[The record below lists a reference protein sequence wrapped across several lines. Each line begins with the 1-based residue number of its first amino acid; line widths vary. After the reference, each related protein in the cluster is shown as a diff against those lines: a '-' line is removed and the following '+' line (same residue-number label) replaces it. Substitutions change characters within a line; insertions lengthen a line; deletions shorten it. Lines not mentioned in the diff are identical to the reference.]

1 MVNPVWLKTFCTL
14 VDVGTFTKA
23 ADKCYMTQS
32 GVSQHVRKL
41 EESLSST
48 LVIRGKKGVVLT
60 EAGQQLY
67 RQGKDVL
74 QTLDNLAVTIS
85 RDPGYEGEVRIMS
98 PGSVGLRLYTRLL
111 DLQVTYPALTI
122 NYRFAPNGDVH
133 KAILN
138 NTIDIGLT
146 TACPVDPNIQS
157 EPIGEEPLL
166 LVTPRHIK
174 DPTWETLCQLGFID
188 HPDARHHAELLLGAN
203 FEQYQTAQLRPVKQS
218 GFSNQISLILLP
230 VARGLGFTVLPANAV
245 AAFAQQAAIK
255 AHYLPTPVS
264 ETLYLSSLAGRE
276 LPQRAIN
283 IANVT
288 KEHVGD
294 SINRHDKSKE

>member
-1 MVNPVWLKTFCTL
+1 
-14 VDVGTFTKA
+14 
-23 ADKCYMTQS
+23 
-32 GVSQHVRKL
+32 
-41 EESLSST
+41 
-48 LVIRGKKGVVLT
+48 VVLT

-111 DLQVTYPALTI
+111 DLQLIYPALTI

-174 DPTWETLCQLGFID
+174 DPTWEILCQLGFID
-188 HPDARHHAELLLGAN
+188 YPDARHHAELLLEAN

-245 AAFAQQAAIK
+245 AAFVQQAAIK
-255 AHYLPTPVS
+255 AHYLSIPVS

-283 IANVT
+283 IANVI
-288 KEHVGD
+288 KEQV
-294 SINRHDKSKE
+294 RA

>member
-41 EESLSST
+41 EDSLSST

-174 DPTWETLCQLGFID
+174 DLHGK
-188 HPDARHHAELLLGAN
+188 HSAN
-203 FEQYQTAQLRPVKQS
+203 LD
-218 GFSNQISLILLP
+218 SLITQM
-230 VARGLGFTVLPANAV
+230 LGITQSYYLGRTSSN
-245 AAFAQQAAIK
+245 IK
-255 AHYLPTPVS
+255 RRSYAP
-264 ETLYLSSLAGRE
+264 LSNLVF
-276 LPQRAIN
+276 L
-283 IANVT
+283 T
-288 KEHVGD
+288 K
-294 SINRHDKSKE
+294 

>member
-14 VDVGTFTKA
+14 VDVGSFTKA
-23 ADKCYMTQS
+23 ADKCFMTQS

-41 EESLSST
+41 EESLSTT
-48 LVIRGKKGVVLT
+48 LVIRGKRGVLLT
-60 EAGQQLY
+60 EAGEKLY
-67 RQGKDVL
+67 GQGKDVL
-74 QTLDNLAVTIS
+74 QTLDNLAVNIS
-85 RDPGYEGEVRIMS
+85 QDPGYEGEVRIMS
-98 PGSVGLRLYTRLL
+98 PGSVGLNVYPRLL

-122 NYRFAPNGDVH
+122 NYRFAPNGDIH
-133 KAILN
+133 NAILN

-146 TACPVDPNIQS
+146 TACPVAAEIES

-166 LVTPRHIK
+166 LVTPHNIET
-174 DPTWETLCQLGFID
+174 PTWTTLCQLGFID

-255 AHYLPTPVS
+255 AHHLPIPVS
-264 ETLYLSSLAGRE
+264 ETLYLCAFAGRQ

-283 IANVT
+283 VANVI
-288 KEHVGD
+288 KEQVGQ
-294 SINRHDKSKE
+294 

>member
-14 VDVGTFTKA
+14 VDVGSFTKA
-23 ADKCYMTQS
+23 ADKCFMTQS

-41 EESLSST
+41 EDALSTT
-48 LVIRGKKGVVLT
+48 LLIRSKKGIVTT
-60 EAGQQLY
+60 EAGEQLY

-74 QTLDNLAVTIS
+74 QTLDNLAVNIS
-85 RDPGYEGEVRIMS
+85 QDPGYEGEVRLMS
-98 PGSVGLRLYTRLL
+98 PGSVGLYLYPRLL
-111 DLQVTYPALTI
+111 DLQVTYPTLTI
-122 NYRFAPNGDVH
+122 NYRFAPNGDIH
-133 KAILN
+133 NAILN

-146 TACPVDPNIQS
+146 TACPVNPNIQS

-203 FEQYQTAQLRPVKQS
+203 FEQYQTAQLRPIKQS
-218 GFSNQISLILLP
+218 GFSNQIGLILLP

-245 AAFAQQAAIK
+245 AAFAQQSAIK
-255 AHYLPTPVS
+255 AHHLPIPVS
-264 ETLYLSSLAGRE
+264 ETLYLSSLAGRV

-283 IANVT
+283 ISNVI
-288 KEHVGD
+288 KEQVSD
-294 SINRHDKSKE
+294 SIGMHT

>member
-14 VDVGTFTKA
+14 VDVGSFTKA
-23 ADKCYMTQS
+23 ADKCFMTQS

-41 EESLSST
+41 EDSLSTT
-48 LVIRGKKGVVLT
+48 LAIRGKKGVVLT

-74 QTLDNLAVTIS
+74 QTLDNLAVSIS
-85 RDPGYEGEVRIMS
+85 HDPGYEGEVSIMS
-98 PGSVGLRLYTRLL
+98 PGSVGLRLYPRLL

-122 NYRFAPNGDVH
+122 NYRFAPNGDIH

-146 TACPVDPNIQS
+146 TACPVDPHIQS

-203 FEQYQTAQLRPVKQS
+203 FEQYQTAQLRPIKQS

-245 AAFAQQAAIK
+245 AAFAQQGAIK
-255 AHYLPTPVS
+255 AHHLPTPIS

-283 IANVT
+283 IVDEIKAN
-288 KEHVGD
+288 
-294 SINRHDKSKE
+294 I